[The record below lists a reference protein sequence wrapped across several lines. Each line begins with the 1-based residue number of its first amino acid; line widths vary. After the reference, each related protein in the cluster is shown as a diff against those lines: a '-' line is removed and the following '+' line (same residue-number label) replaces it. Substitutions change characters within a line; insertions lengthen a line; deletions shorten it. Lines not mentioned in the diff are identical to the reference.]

1 MSAEILF
8 HATAELTALPSL
20 DARALTD
27 DLEQISNDLMVDI
40 TLDETIRA

>member
-8 HATAELTALPSL
+8 HATAELTALPGL
-20 DARALTD
+20 DARLLTD
-27 DLEQISNDLMVDI
+27 DLEHLSNDLMVDI